1 VIYLKS
7 LWNLL
12 SLRRVLLLTQHGQDA
27 IDQLNEKFKEPNN
40 DYLDLAKLP
49 DYILSGKKNVNLIN
63 HFNILNILY
72 KLIVYKIIPE
82 DSIISD
88 TESFENMDTEI
99 KDLIEE
105 LDAETNDENSEEK
118 IDLTSYNL
126 KGLKIKNIWN
136 LWKVL
141 VSIYFENSKK

>member
-1 VIYLKS
+1 M
-7 LWNLL
+7 

-40 DYLDLAKLP
+40 NDYDLATLQE
-49 DYILSGKKNVNLIN
+49 DILSGKKSVNLIN
-63 HFNILNILY
+63 HFNILSILY

-105 LDAETNDENSEEK
+105 LDAETNNENSEEK
-118 IDLTSYNL
+118 IDLSGYNL
-126 KGLKIKNIWN
+126 KGFKIKNVWN

>member
-1 VIYLKS
+1 MIYLKS

-12 SLRRVLLLTQHGQDA
+12 SLRRVLLLTQYGQDA

-82 DSIISD
+82 DSIISE

>member
-1 VIYLKS
+1 LKS

-40 DYLDLAKLP
+40 NDYDLATLQE
-49 DYILSGKKNVNLIN
+49 DILSGKKSVNLIN
-63 HFNILNILY
+63 HFNILSILY

-105 LDAETNDENSEEK
+105 LDAETNNENSEEK
-118 IDLTSYNL
+118 IDLSGYNL
-126 KGLKIKNIWN
+126 KGFKIKNVWN

>member
-1 VIYLKS
+1 MKS

-40 DYLDLAKLP
+40 NDYDLATLQK
-49 DYILSGKKNVNLIN
+49 DILSGKKSVNLIN
-63 HFNILNILY
+63 HFNILSILY

-105 LDAETNDENSEEK
+105 LDAETNNENSEEK
-118 IDLTSYNL
+118 IDLSGYNL
-126 KGLKIKNIWN
+126 KGFKIKNVWN

>member
-1 VIYLKS
+1 MKS

-40 DYLDLAKLP
+40 NDYDLATLQE
-49 DYILSGKKNVNLIN
+49 DILSGKKSVNLIN
-63 HFNILNILY
+63 HFNILSILY

-105 LDAETNDENSEEK
+105 LDAETNNENSEEK
-118 IDLTSYNL
+118 IDLSGYNL
-126 KGLKIKNIWN
+126 KGFKIKNVWN

>member
-1 VIYLKS
+1 
-7 LWNLL
+7 L

-40 DYLDLAKLP
+40 NDYDLATLQE
-49 DYILSGKKNVNLIN
+49 DILSGKKSVNLIN
-63 HFNILNILY
+63 HFNILSILY

-105 LDAETNDENSEEK
+105 LDAETNNENSEEK
-118 IDLTSYNL
+118 IDLSGYNL
-126 KGLKIKNIWN
+126 KGFKIKNVWN